1 MKRMPIASLVTAAIL
16 ILILVVYSVTYQ
28 VRFSESVVKVRFGKP
43 IAVVEEPGLKMKW
56 PYPVEDIRKYD
67 KRLRTLD
74 TPETEIKTAD
84 AQNIIVGCF
93 ALWRV
98 ADPLEFSK
106 RVPDERE
113 AADKLRDRVNQ
124 TRDKVIGQHNWSDF
138 INLDSSVVEQYH
150 QQIEKEFLADCAQEI
165 LDQYGVEMVRIGI
178 WRVSLPEEATGS
190 VQESMKK
197 ERERLASQYRE
208 EGKSLK
214 EAIVARADSQSKQ
227 ILAFAD
233 RKAQEIETAGVR
245 AAQRIFEQID
255 QNDAE
260 FFIWLR
266 WLEALETSLK
276 QKTTIFL
283 DNNGEIFKFFAQPPS
298 DNLLEPKASAA
309 GEKSADTMKAEEE
322 SR

>member
-1 MKRMPIASLVTAAIL
+1 MRRMPIASLITAAIL

-43 IAVVEEPGLKMKW
+43 TAVVEEPGLKFKW

-93 ALWRV
+93 AFWRV
-98 ADPLEFSK
+98 ADPLKFST

-113 AADKLRDRVNQ
+113 AEDKLRDRVNQ

-150 QQIEKEFLADCAQEI
+150 QTIEKEFLTDCAAEI
-165 LDQYGVEMVRIGI
+165 RDQYGVELVRMGI
-178 WRVSLPEEATGS
+178 WRISLPEEATGS

-245 AAQRIFEQID
+245 AAQRIFEQIE
-255 QNDAE
+255 QGDAD

-266 WLEALETSLK
+266 WLEALETALK

-283 DNNGEIFKFFAQPPS
+283 DSNGEIYKYFAQPPTE
-298 DNLLEPKASAA
+298 NLLQGKVSAPEPKP
-309 GEKSADTMKAEEE
+309 TEE

>member
-1 MKRMPIASLVTAAIL
+1 MRRIPIASLVTATIL
-16 ILILVVYSVTYQ
+16 ILILLVYLVSYQ
-28 VRFSESVVKVRFGKP
+28 VRFSESAVKVRFGKP
-43 IAVVEEPGLKMKW
+43 IEVVEEPGLKFMW
-56 PYPVEDIRKYD
+56 PYPIEAIRKYD
-67 KRLRTLD
+67 KRLRTLE

-93 ALWRV
+93 AFWRI
-98 ADPLEFSK
+98 ADPLQFSIS
-106 RVPDERE
+106 VPEERE
-113 AADKLRDRVNQ
+113 AENKLRDRVNQ
-124 TRDKVIGQHNWSDF
+124 TRDKVVGQHAWSDF
-138 INLDSSVVEQYH
+138 INLDSELVERHH
-150 QQIEKEFLADCAQEI
+150 QQIEREFLADCAKEI
-165 LDQYGVEMVRIGI
+165 REQYGIELVRIGI

-214 EAIVARADSQSKQ
+214 EAIVARAESQSRQ
-227 ILAFAD
+227 ILAFAE

-255 QNDAE
+255 PADSD

-266 WLEALETSLK
+266 WLEALESSLK

-283 DNNGEIFKFFAQPPS
+283 DYNGEIYKFFSQPPTE
-298 DNLLEPKASAA
+298 NLLTPQGVEQA
-309 GEKSADTMKAEEE
+309 
-322 SR
+322 R

>member
-1 MKRMPIASLVTAAIL
+1 MRRIPMLSVVTAV
-16 ILILVVYSVTYQ
+16 ILILVLVIYSVTYQ
-28 VRFSESVVKVRFGKP
+28 VRFSESAVKVRFGKP
-43 IAVVEEPGLKMKW
+43 IAVVKDPGLKLQW
-56 PYPVEDIRKYD
+56 PYPIEEIRKFD
-67 KRLRTLD
+67 TRLRTLD

-93 ALWRV
+93 AFWRI
-98 ADPLEFSK
+98 ADPLKFSIS
-106 RVPDERE
+106 VPEERE
-113 AADKLRDRVNQ
+113 AENKLRDRVNQ
-124 TRDKVIGQHNWSDF
+124 TRDKIIGQHEWSDF
-138 INLDSSVVEQYH
+138 INLDSDLVDRLH
-150 QQIEKEFLADCAQEI
+150 QQIEREFLTDCAQEV
-165 LDQYGVEMVRIGI
+165 LDQYGVELVRIGI

-227 ILAFAD
+227 IMAFAE

-255 QNDAE
+255 PADSD

-266 WLEALETSLK
+266 WLEALETALK

-283 DNNGEIFKFFAQPPS
+283 DNNSEIYKFFAQPPTE
-298 DNLLEPKASAA
+298 NLLTPKP
-309 GEKSADTMKAEEE
+309 AE
-322 SR
+322 SGR